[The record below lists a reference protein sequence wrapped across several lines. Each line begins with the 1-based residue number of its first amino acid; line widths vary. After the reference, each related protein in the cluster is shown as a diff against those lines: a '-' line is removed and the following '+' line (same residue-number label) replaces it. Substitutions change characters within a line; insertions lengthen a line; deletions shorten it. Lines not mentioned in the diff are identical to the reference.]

1 MQNMKIKDR
10 QGYKTFCDVMFVLL
24 CAFIIFGII
33 AIGLW
38 IANACFGIPWV
49 S

>member
-24 CAFIIFGII
+24 CVAIVVGII
-33 AIGLW
+33 ALGAWIGITFLGL
-38 IANACFGIPWV
+38 NF
-49 S
+49 